1 MKDKIA
7 DFHCDILTAMSTPD
21 LKGLSSQTDR
31 CACAIFTGNRSFLQ
45 VRAIAEDFFRRGHDN
60 LFLTLE
66 DASYLGCATDDE
78 ALGWGPACVS
88 LTWNYENGLAGGCFS
103 ETGLTRRGERAVAM
117 LGERGIALDCAH
129 LNIRSFCDVL
139 DFPAE
144 IVNTHTCM
152 YALHP
157 HPRNIKDW
165 QIREIAERGGLVGVT
180 FVGKFLGE
188 GRRSSED
195 IFRHVDYGVQK
206 FGANLFCFGTDFWGT
221 DDLPAGVS
229 GYACAEELAGLFIK
243 AGYGKPAIK
252 KIFRG
257 NLRNFLMKHKNRRAA
272 AEGRSGFR
280 QNNT

>member
-1 MKDKIA
+1 M
-7 DFHCDILTAMSTPD
+7 
-21 LKGLSSQTDR
+21 
-31 CACAIFTGNRSFLQ
+31 
-45 VRAIAEDFFRRGHDN
+45 RAIAEDFFRRGHDN

-78 ALGWGPACVS
+78 VLGWGPACVS

-195 IFRHVDYGVQK
+195 IFRR
-206 FGANLFCFGTDFWGT
+206 
-221 DDLPAGVS
+221 P
-229 GYACAEELAGLFIK
+229 EI
-243 AGYGKPAIK
+243 
-252 KIFRG
+252 RG
-257 NLRNFLMKHKNRRAA
+257 EPVLLRNGFLGN
-272 AEGRSGFR
+272 GRSAGRGFR
-280 QNNT
+280 LCLCGRTCGAVYKSGVRQTRHKKDFSR